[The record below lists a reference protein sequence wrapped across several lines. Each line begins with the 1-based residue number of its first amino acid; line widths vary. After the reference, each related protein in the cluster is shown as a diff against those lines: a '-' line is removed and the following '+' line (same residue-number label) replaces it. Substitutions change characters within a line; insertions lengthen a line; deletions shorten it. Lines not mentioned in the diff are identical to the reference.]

1 MLVLLLHAL
10 CVFDHLACGTGIVA
24 PIAACSD
31 ERDMPRDRTRMRVI
45 VEGDAIEA
53 DQGGSIGATDPHLQ
67 YVAERVGVEVEIL
80 ASVLLRDA
88 DDLPEPVDLDD
99 KLGMKGNRGRAG
111 RHQRT
116 RRRRASKGSEHRQ
129 AEQRDGEQSSEW
141 VAEYSHERAVND
153 S

>member
-1 MLVLLLHAL
+1 MAIDSIRARV
-10 CVFDHLACGTGIVA
+10 
-24 PIAACSD
+24 
-31 ERDMPRDRTRMRVI
+31 VI
-45 VEGDAIEA
+45 VGDAIET
-53 DQGGSIGATDPHLQ
+53 DDCLSIGETDRRLEDIPQ
-67 YVAERVGVEVEIL
+67 RVRVKIEIFT
-80 ASVLLRDA
+80 SVLLRDA